1 MNDKIRNLIIGNTS
15 DYMMKFNVNTGA
27 LESNIPHS
35 VTDFID
41 KFDERMKKEDCTIE
55 LKRMNIINSTIL
67 KYTVKYDA
75 ENTVDYIAIHFIV
88 NRDNSCQKHCW
99 KIEIDRVSEDDNQ
112 SMHIVF
118 VRNNNPAI
126 MDSYI
131 NFNCINDNSV
141 APVCIK
147 SKTDRDG
154 VRTVKI
160 HNRNNLF
167 VAQLVFDK
175 WFRPISPRC
184 KYTKNSDRLDD
195 KYTNIITN
203 YIDSIKT
210 EIDNSHISDPE
221 LEEEVY
227 LLKEKMI
234 DSNIMEWDVVT
245 DSEAILLPRSMVMS
259 NTKYDKYDSAL
270 DVLNEWLNTAT
281 KIGNTKIINDIT
293 AISESLRSY
302 MVTTENYGKDSMIYL
317 RMRITDSGPIVKTYD
332 LVTRRQVNII

>member
-1 MNDKIRNLIIGNTS
+1 MS

-27 LESNIPHS
+27 LESNIPHT
-35 VTDFID
+35 VADFIY

-55 LKRMNIINSTIL
+55 LKRIEIINSTIL
-67 KYTVKYDA
+67 KYTVKYNA
-75 ENTVDYIAIHFIV
+75 ENIVDYISVHFILK
-88 NRDNSCQKHCW
+88 DDSCQKQCW
-99 KIEIDRVSEDDNQ
+99 KIELDRVVSDDTDK
-112 SMHIVF
+112 SMHILF

-131 NFNCINDNSV
+131 KFNYINDDNTT
-141 APVCIK
+141 AVCVK

-154 VRTVKI
+154 TRTVKVY
-160 HNRNNLF
+160 NQNDLF
-167 VAQLVFDK
+167 VAKLVFDK
-175 WFRPISPRC
+175 WARPILSRC
-184 KYTKNSDRLDD
+184 KYAKNSDRLDD
-195 KYTNIITN
+195 KCKHDYESF
-203 YIDSIKT
+203 IDLIKT
-210 EIDNSHISDPE
+210 EINNSYISDPE
-221 LEEEVY
+221 IEEEVY

-245 DSEAILLPRSMVMS
+245 DREAILLPRSMIMS
-259 NTKYDKYDSAL
+259 NTTYDKYDSAL
-270 DVLNEWLNTAT
+270 DVLNEWSNTAT
-281 KIGNTKIINDIT
+281 KIGNTKITDDIS